1 MFALGF
7 VNLVSYCFNNTEQ
20 LDKIKSI
27 KIKQEEKD
35 RKNVK
40 YGIEIDY
47 ISGKNEYISFV
58 LIKKNILFNSI
69 YCKLY
74 MFLFI
79 DPDGSIYADNIT
91 ESIKFYFLKNTIK
104 LTLKYIDNKTL
115 EDYERIIIWK
125 NKTINDVR
133 PNFA

>member
-1 MFALGF
+1 MFALGS